1 MALQA
6 RKPPVEPISFAP
18 SQAWEGNDG
27 PWSTFAIRVGTP
39 EQIFRVLVSTS
50 SQETWV
56 PVPEGC
62 TSSDPADCGALRGVL
77 AFQNQPSSGF
87 QVNESSTWLPEN
99 LYELGIGSMLNYTGN
114 GEYGFDTVGLQL
126 PQSGGATL
134 KRQIVAG
141 IATKDFILG
150 EFGIGP
156 KPTNFTS
163 FQDPQPSFMWSL
175 RNQSMIPSISW
186 GYTAGARYQLKNV
199 AGSLTLGGYDASRF
213 VPNGVTFAFNQDDSR
228 PLTIGVQ
235 AIQAKDT
242 FLGTVSLLPSGILS
256 LIDSTV
262 PEIWLPA
269 TACTVF
275 ESAFGLQYD
284 AHTDRYLVNTSTHA
298 SLTSLN
304 PVLSFKLGNLAEGG
318 ETVVISLPYKAFD
331 LQVSWPI
338 YANSTN
344 YFPLRRAANDSQYTL
359 GRTFL
364 QEAYVI
370 ADYERFNF
378 SVSQCLFQE
387 NNPQKLVGILPPVKK
402 KLHSSKLKRGT
413 LIGIILTSDISSLTT
428 PSQIFHG
435 SVSMSFGGQTPT
447 IIVLKEGTDSSQG
460 KGQIISNI
468 NACLAVQATIRSTL
482 GPYGGDLLLVDGNG
496 RQTITNDGATVM
508 KLLEIVHPAARILT
522 DIARSQDA
530 EVGDGTTSVVVL
542 AGEVLKEVKEHVE
555 QGVSSQTIIKG
566 LRRASAMAVNKVR
579 EIAVNTSEGNQRE
592 TLVKLAGTAMSSK
605 LIKRNTGFFTKM
617 VVDAVLSLDQDDL
630 NEKLIGVKKIPGGS
644 LTDSLF
650 VNGVA
655 FKKTFSYAGFE
666 QQPKSFKNPKI
677 VCLNVELELKSEKDN
692 AEVRVEQVSEYQ
704 AIVDAEWQI
713 IYNKMEALYK
723 TGAKVV
729 LSKLPIGDLATQ
741 YFADRDIFCAGRV
754 ASDDLERIIQATGGS
769 IQSTCSDIH
778 PEHLGTCGS
787 FEERQIGGERFN
799 FFEDCPE
806 AKTCTLVLRG
816 GAEQFI
822 AEVERS
828 LHDAIMIVKRA
839 IKNNTIVAGGGAC
852 EMEVSAYLHR
862 YADKNV
868 PHKQQAII
876 KSFAKALE
884 VIPRQLCD
892 NAGFDA
898 TDILN
903 KLRVEHRKGNT
914 WSGVDFDNEGVRDNL
929 EAFVW
934 EPALVKINAMQAATE
949 ASCLILSVDETIKN
963 EESAQ
968 PQAPQRGLPP
978 GAAQRALRG
987 RGRGMPRR

>member
-1 MALQA
+1 
-6 RKPPVEPISFAP
+6 
-18 SQAWEGNDG
+18 
-27 PWSTFAIRVGTP
+27 
-39 EQIFRVLVSTS
+39 
-50 SQETWV
+50 
-56 PVPEGC
+56 
-62 TSSDPADCGALRGVL
+62 
-77 AFQNQPSSGF
+77 
-87 QVNESSTWLPEN
+87 
-99 LYELGIGSMLNYTGN
+99 
-114 GEYGFDTVGLQL
+114 
-126 PQSGGATL
+126 
-134 KRQIVAG
+134 
-141 IATKDFILG
+141 
-150 EFGIGP
+150 
-156 KPTNFTS
+156 
-163 FQDPQPSFMWSL
+163 
-175 RNQSMIPSISW
+175 
-186 GYTAGARYQLKNV
+186 
-199 AGSLTLGGYDASRF
+199 
-213 VPNGVTFAFNQDDSR
+213 
-228 PLTIGVQ
+228 
-235 AIQAKDT
+235 
-242 FLGTVSLLPSGILS
+242 
-256 LIDSTV
+256 
-262 PEIWLPA
+262 
-269 TACTVF
+269 
-275 ESAFGLQYD
+275 
-284 AHTDRYLVNTSTHA
+284 
-298 SLTSLN
+298 
-304 PVLSFKLGNLAEGG
+304 
-318 ETVVISLPYKAFD
+318 
-331 LQVSWPI
+331 
-338 YANSTN
+338 
-344 YFPLRRAANDSQYTL
+344 
-359 GRTFL
+359 
-364 QEAYVI
+364 
-370 ADYERFNF
+370 
-378 SVSQCLFQE
+378 
-387 NNPQKLVGILPPVKK
+387 
-402 KLHSSKLKRGT
+402 
-413 LIGIILTSDISSLTT
+413 
-428 PSQIFHG
+428 
-435 SVSMSFGGQTPT
+435 MSFGGQTPT

-468 NACLAVQATIRSTL
+468 NACLAVQATIKSTL
-482 GPYGGDLLLVDGNG
+482 GPYGGDLLLVDANG

-508 KLLEIVHPAARILT
+508 KLLDIVHPAARILT

-542 AGEVLKEVKEHVE
+542 AGEILKEIKDHVE

-566 LRRASAMAVNKVR
+566 LRRASTMAVNKVK
-579 EIAVNTSEGNQRE
+579 EIAVNTNESNKRE
-592 TLVKLAGTAMSSK
+592 TLSKLAGTAMSSK
-605 LIKRNTGFFTKM
+605 LIKRNTAFFTKM
-617 VVDAVLSLDQDDL
+617 VVDAVLTLDQDDL
-630 NEKLIGVKKIPGGS
+630 NEKLIGIKKIPGGS

-666 QQPKSFKNPKI
+666 QQPKSFKDPKI

-713 IYNKMEALYK
+713 IYDKMEAIYK

-754 ASDDLERIIQATGGS
+754 SSDDLDRVIEATGGS

-799 FFEDCPE
+799 FFEDCPA

-852 EMEVSAYLHR
+852 EMEISAYLHR
-862 YADKNV
+862 YADTDV
-868 PHKQQAII
+868 SHKQQAII

-903 KLRVEHRKGNT
+903 KLRVEHRKGNI
-914 WSGVDFDNEGVRDNL
+914 WAGVDFVNEGVRDNL

-934 EPALVKINAMQAATE
+934 EPALVKINAIQAATE